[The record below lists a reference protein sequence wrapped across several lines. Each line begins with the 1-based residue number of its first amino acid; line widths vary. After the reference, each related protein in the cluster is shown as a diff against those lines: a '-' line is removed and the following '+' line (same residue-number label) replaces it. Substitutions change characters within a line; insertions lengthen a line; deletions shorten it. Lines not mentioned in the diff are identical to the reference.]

1 VVDRNDAA
9 QTDELERRFVAGEA
23 TALRTAYDAHGG
35 LVFNLCRRVVGPDHA
50 PDVAQEVWVAAWNS
64 RHRFD
69 PARGTLVGW
78 LAGISRYKIADH
90 LRRLGRQ
97 DVLGVVGDAGE
108 VAVGESGEHAAESDT
123 ERVAERLLIAEAL
136 RVLEPRQR
144 RVLEMAFYSDAT
156 HHEIAER
163 TGLPLGT
170 VKSDIRRGLAK
181 LRRHLEGF
189 DAAPRS

>member
-1 VVDRNDAA
+1 MTFGQGTVSPWLTGPWGRSPTSSSVGSPPG
-9 QTDELERRFVAGEA
+9 TEA
-23 TALRTAYDAHGG
+23 HCEPPNT
-35 LVFNLCRRVVGPDHA
+35 
-50 PDVAQEVWVAAWNS
+50 
-64 RHRFD
+64 
-69 PARGTLVGW
+69 
-78 LAGISRYKIADH
+78 
-90 LRRLGRQ
+90 
-97 DVLGVVGDAGE
+97 
-108 VAVGESGEHAAESDT
+108 
-123 ERVAERLLIAEAL
+123 ERLLVAEAL

-144 RVLEMAFYSDAT
+144 AVVELAFYSDAT

>member
-1 VVDRNDAA
+1 VVDRTEGVQAD
-9 QTDELERRFVAGEA
+9 DLDRRFAAGDDG
-23 TALRTAYDAHGG
+23 ALRAAYDAHGG

-69 PARGTLVGW
+69 PGRGALMGW
-78 LAGISRYKIADH
+78 LAGIARFKIADH
-90 LRRLGRQ
+90 LRRMGRR
-97 DVLGVVGDAGE
+97 DVLGVTGDAGE
-108 VAVGESGEHAAESDT
+108 TVGDGPAGRMVEPDAD
-123 ERVAERLLIAEAL
+123 RVAERLLVAEAL

-144 RVLEMAFYSDAT
+144 AVVELAFYSDAT

>member
-1 VVDRNDAA
+1 VHA
-9 QTDELERRFVAGEA
+9 DELDRRFAAGDGG
-23 TALRTAYDAHGG
+23 ALRAAYDTHGG

-69 PARGTLVGW
+69 PARGALPGW
-78 LAGISRYKIADH
+78 LAGIARFKIADH
-90 LRRLGRQ
+90 LRRLGRR
-97 DVLGVVGDAGE
+97 DVLGAAGDAADA
-108 VAVGESGEHAAESDT
+108 AVDGPDGRTVESDT
-123 ERVAERLLIAEAL
+123 DRVAERLLVAEAL

-144 RVLEMAFYSDAT
+144 AVVELAFYSDAT

-181 LRRHLEGF
+181 LRRHLEGY